1 MQRIIHIAT
10 DTGDIVLDC
19 FLGSGTT
26 ATVSHKMGRRWV
38 GVERS
43 TETLQTF
50 IMPRL
55 TAVVA
60 GDDPGGITEDVGW
73 AGGGGFRILDVAPS
87 MFEDDK
93 GTLLLADW
101 AVNNKLS
108 EATAAQLGYAYD
120 LDPPFCGRKGR
131 SRLVVVDGL
140 VNEGVVQLLASA
152 LPEGERLAV
161 YGTAVDD
168 GAREAVRRL
177 ESGSCAR
184 KIPST
189 LLAAYREER
198 RRFVSGNMA
207 EHGVKDAML
216 VESTPDGAET
226 TEAVIA

>member
-101 AVNNKLS
+101 AVNNK
-108 EATAAQLGYAYD
+108 
-120 LDPPFCGRKGR
+120 GR
-131 SRLVVVDGL
+131 
-140 VNEGVVQLLASA
+140 
-152 LPEGERLAV
+152 
-161 YGTAVDD
+161 
-168 GAREAVRRL
+168 
-177 ESGSCAR
+177 GS
-184 KIPST
+184 S
-189 LLAAYREER
+189 Y
-198 RRFVSGNMA
+198 VSQSPRGQ
-207 EHGVKDAML
+207 
-216 VESTPDGAET
+216 
-226 TEAVIA
+226 